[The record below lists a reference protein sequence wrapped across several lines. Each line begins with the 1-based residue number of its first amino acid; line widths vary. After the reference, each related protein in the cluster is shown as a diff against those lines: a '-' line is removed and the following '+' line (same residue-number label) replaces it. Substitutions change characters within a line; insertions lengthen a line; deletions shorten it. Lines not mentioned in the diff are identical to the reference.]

1 MAKIKVNVDTLRD
14 NANQVTRQIQALES
28 LNSRLDQL
36 LNQIEGSWTGNASEQ
51 YLATM
56 RQHKQKTQAMVKVL
70 ETFRDYMQRAAR
82 GSKASITTVRPA
94 SATVNGVKK

>member
-14 NANQVTRQIQALES
+14 NANQVPGQFRPLNPR
-28 LNSRLDQL
+28 NSRLDQL

-70 ETFRDYMQRAAR
+70 ETFRDYMQRAAAR
-82 GSKASITTVRPA
+82 FEGVDHDG
-94 SATVNGVKK
+94 ATRIRNS

>member
-51 YLATM
+51 YLATVKPLYDKYLRNYFNQADVIVM
-56 RQHKQKTQAMVKVL
+56 RGGRNTRIVVILAGYLRDKL
-70 ETFRDYMQRAAR
+70 EGR
-82 GSKASITTVRPA
+82 KE
-94 SATVNGVKK
+94 

>member
-36 LNQIEGSWTGNASEQ
+36 LNQIEGSWTGNACEQ

-70 ETFRDYMQRAAR
+70 ETFRDYMQRAAAR
-82 GSKASITTVRPA
+82 FEGVDHDG
-94 SATVNGVKK
+94 ATRIRNS

>member
-51 YLATM
+51 YLETM
-56 RQHKQKTQAMVKVL
+56 RQHKQDRKSVV
-70 ETFRDYMQRAAR
+70 
-82 GSKASITTVRPA
+82 
-94 SATVNGVKK
+94 

>member
-56 RQHKQKTQAMVKVL
+56 RQHKQKTQTMVKVL
-70 ETFRDYMQRAAR
+70 ETFRDYMQRAAAR
-82 GSKASITTVRPA
+82 FEGVDHDG
-94 SATVNGVKK
+94 ATRIRNS

>member
-28 LNSRLDQL
+28 LNSWRPS
-36 LNQIEGSWTGNASEQ
+36 GTTCSG
-51 YLATM
+51 
-56 RQHKQKTQAMVKVL
+56 R
-70 ETFRDYMQRAAR
+70 RR